1 MTESTFSPLMHDAF
15 RRTQVSLWA
24 MLICF
29 AAAFTARGEDAT
41 SDEFF
46 EKQIRPILAT
56 RCLECHGE
64 KKQEMSLRLD
74 SAAGVK
80 KGGDSGALVDP
91 AHPDTSLLL
100 QVLSHQ
106 GDIKMPPDGK
116 LSDDEITSI
125 KQWVVAGAP
134 WPKGDAP
141 VAGVSIKDKA
151 KDHWAFQ
158 PVKRPS
164 TPEVVAKDLAEN
176 SVDLF
181 ILDRLEKK
189 KLSLSVRADRHTL
202 LRRASYDLIGL
213 SPSPEEFEAFE
224 HDPSPDA
231 FERTIDR
238 LLASPHYGER
248 WARHWLDVARY
259 ADTKGYVF
267 VSERRYP
274 FAYTY
279 RDYVI
284 NSFNR
289 DVPYNKFILEQLA
302 ADKLPLEGNK
312 RELAAMGFLTVGRRF
327 LNNGHDIID
336 DRIDV
341 VSRGFLGLTVT
352 CARCHDHKY
361 DPISMADYYSLYGV
375 FASSN
380 EPDQRP
386 IIGES
391 ESAEL
396 FASYQSDLAKRNGE
410 IDAFIAKKRDEK
422 EARLRKELPRLVMTW
437 HETNGN
443 QDDPRVKEIAQELG
457 LNHGFVRT
465 FMQRWQGF
473 LTARLAPE
481 HPIFGIWALYAKDPS
496 ADFNKMSGEINQQLT
511 DSTGMAKTIL
521 PVIAEKFRSTT
532 PQNMKEVVDRYCQLL
547 IGDAPETA
555 EVRKVLDEPGS
566 PVKVSIDETVGTF
579 DQGERN
585 RLTDLR
591 NRVEDV
597 RVTHAGAPPEA
608 MVMLDNPT
616 PQEPHIFVR
625 GNPNRPGDAV
635 PRRFIT
641 FLDGQENP
649 PFKEGSGRK
658 ELAEKIA
665 DASNPLTSRVFVN
678 RLWHWHFGK
687 GLAASTSDFGIR
699 ADKPSHPELL
709 DYLAAEFIEDGW
721 STKSMHRAMME
732 SATYQQSSA
741 DRSEGREL
749 DPENDSLWSFRRR
762 RVEFEELRDALL
774 DSSGELDLRVC
785 GRSVPIVGDNS
796 SRRRAV
802 YAYIDRQ
809 NLEGLF
815 RTFDFANPNTS
826 IPVRFVTTVP
836 QQALYLMNSP
846 FAIERSKNLADDPAI
861 QSIESIEHRI
871 NAVYERV
878 YRRQARP
885 DEIAA
890 GKSFLEAE
898 AMRAVPESLP
908 VWQYGVG
915 EVDSNSGRVVGFK
928 AFERFIGN
936 RWTPTASYPDP
947 EFSHI
952 ALSAEGGHPGK
963 DRRQAAIRRWTAPH
977 AMSLAISGKLNH
989 SQKLGDGIEGIIVSS
1004 RAGIIGR
1011 WTAHKSEVETKV
1023 ESVVVERGDTIDF
1036 VADPRGSQDFDSF
1049 RWSVTLNDLSPPEST
1064 KPSVWKSQTDFAG
1077 PAAPSLNPWQKYVQV
1092 LLLANEFAF
1101 ID

>member
-1 MTESTFSPLMHDAF
+1 MTDTTLPHSAREHRSKLLVHSLAVVFLLSAANAG
-15 RRTQVSLWA
+15 RTQ
-24 MLICF
+24 
-29 AAAFTARGEDAT
+29 DA
-41 SDEFF
+41 SSEEFF

-74 SAAGVK
+74 SAAGMK
-80 KGGDSGALVDP
+80 KGGDSGALID
-91 AHPDTSLLL
+91 ATHPDASLLL
-100 QVLSHQ
+100 QVLNHQ

-116 LSDDEITSI
+116 LADEQIASI
-125 KQWVVAGAP
+125 KQWIVAGAP
-134 WPKGDAP
+134 WPKGDDP
-141 VAGVSIKDKA
+141 VAGISIKDKA
-151 KDHWAFQ
+151 KSHWAFL
-158 PVKRPS
+158 PVKRPVA
-164 TPEVVAKDLAEN
+164 PEITLKDAAEN
-176 SVDLF
+176 AIDLF
-181 ILDRLEKK
+181 VLHRLEKN
-189 KLSLSVRADRHTL
+189 KLSPSPRADRHTL

-213 SPSPEEFEAFE
+213 SPTPEEFEGFE
-224 HDPSPDA
+224 NDASPDA
-231 FERTIDR
+231 FERSLDR

-284 NSFNR
+284 NAFNS
-289 DVPYNKFILEQLA
+289 DVPYDEFILEQLA
-302 ADKLPLEGNK
+302 ADKLPLEGNR

-391 ESAEL
+391 ESSEL
-396 FASYQSDLAKRNGE
+396 FASYQADLAKRNGD

-473 LTARLAPE
+473 LTARLSPE
-481 HPIFGIWALYAKDPS
+481 HPIFGIWALYAKDPA
-496 ADFNKMSGEINQQLT
+496 ADFSKMSGEINQQLA
-511 DSTGMAKTIL
+511 DSSGMAKTIL

-532 PQNMKEVVDRYCQLL
+532 PQNMKEVVDRYCQML

-585 RLTDLR
+585 QLTDLR

-608 MVMLDNPT
+608 MVMLDNAT

-625 GNPNRPGDAV
+625 GNPSRPGEV
-635 PRRFIT
+635 TPRRFIT
-641 FLDGQENP
+641 FLDAEENP
-649 PFKEGSGRK
+649 PFKDGSGRK

-665 DASNPLTSRVFVN
+665 NASNPLTSRVFVN

-709 DYLAAEFIEDGW
+709 DYLASEFIDEGW
-721 STKSMHRAMME
+721 SMKSMHRAMME

-741 DRSEGREL
+741 DRPEGREI

-774 DSSGELDLRVC
+774 DSSGELDSRVC

-846 FAIERSKNLADDPAI
+846 FAIERSKTLADDPAI
-861 QSIESIEHRI
+861 QSIDSIEHRI
-871 NAVYERV
+871 DAIYERI
-878 YRRQARP
+878 YRRSATA

-890 GKSFLEAE
+890 GKAFLDAE
-898 AMRAVPESLP
+898 AMRPVRESIPL
-908 VWQYGVG
+908 WQYGVG

-928 AFERFIGN
+928 TFENFIGN
-936 RWTPTASYPDP
+936 RWIPSTSYPDS
-947 EFSHI
+947 ELGHI

-963 DRRQAAIRRWTAPH
+963 DGHQAAIRRWTAPRS
-977 AMSLAISGKLNH
+977 MTLSIEGKLNH
-989 SQKLGDGIEGIIVSS
+989 SQGPGDGVEGIIVSS
-1004 RAGIIGR
+1004 RTGIIGR
-1011 WTAHKSEVETKV
+1011 WTAHKSEIETKV
-1023 ESVVVERGDTIDF
+1023 ESVAVERGDTIDF
-1036 VADPRGSQDFDSF
+1036 VTDPRASQDFDSF
-1049 RWSVTLNDLSPPEST
+1049 RWLVTLKDSSEGEAAKATL
-1064 KPSVWKSQTDFAG
+1064 WKSQTDFAG
-1077 PAAPSLNPWQKYVQV
+1077 PGSPSLNPWQKYVQV